1 MRLDV
6 VQVAPGVHQA
16 STKYVAWVI
25 VEDGDEVTLVDTGWP
40 RDRGRL
46 LTSLERIGR
55 GPADVAALVLTHGHR
70 DHLGSAEWFRRQ
82 YDVPVEVH
90 EDEQA
95 NATGDRVEEVPPLK
109 VFGMTW
115 RPSVLAWGFE
125 VGLHGLFRTD
135 YVRTVAT
142 FEDGVLDVPGRPVC
156 IPTPGHTS
164 GHTAFHLPDRG
175 VLIAGDALVTGH
187 PFDRSLTGVRL
198 LSDYF
203 NTDTAQAAAS
213 LERLRPLAAE
223 VVVPGHGPPYFG
235 TPADAVAEALSHR
248 PAPTG

>member
-6 VQVAPGVHQA
+6 VQVAEGVYQA
-16 STKYVAWVI
+16 RSKYVAWVI

-46 LTSLERIGR
+46 LASLERIGR
-55 GPADVAALVLTHGHR
+55 SPADVAAVVLTHGHR
-70 DHLGSAEWFRRQ
+70 DHQGSAEWFRRQ

-95 NATGDRVEEVPPLK
+95 NALGERVEEATTLK
-109 VFGMTW
+109 VLGMAW
-115 RPSVLAWGFE
+115 RPSVLVWGLE
-125 VGLHGLFRTD
+125 VGVHGRFRTE
-135 YVRTVAT
+135 YVKSVET
-142 FEDGVLDVPGRPVC
+142 FTDGVLDVPGRPVC

-175 VLIAGDALVTGH
+175 VLIAGDALMTRH
-187 PFDRSLTGVRL
+187 PFDWGVNGVRL

-223 VVVPGHGPPYFG
+223 VVVPGHGQPYFG
-235 TPADAVAEALSHR
+235 TPADAVGEALAHR
-248 PAPTG
+248 QARAV